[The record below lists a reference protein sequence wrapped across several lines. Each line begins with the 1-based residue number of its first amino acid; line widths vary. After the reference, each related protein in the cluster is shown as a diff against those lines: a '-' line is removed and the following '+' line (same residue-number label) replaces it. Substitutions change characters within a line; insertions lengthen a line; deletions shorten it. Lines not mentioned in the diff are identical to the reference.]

1 MTEHTSSQEL
11 EAARARLETALSGLA
26 QGVIKTKDAIH
37 SASSITAE
45 KAKLAERVAKLEAEN
60 LKLHE
65 QIAAHA
71 LQTPSADLERQLAT
85 SLEEKSALEQ
95 NYKLLKSKYADLQEE
110 AEKPKPIGIDMAT
123 QIKMQQLQKHLEKVQ
138 TEKEVIKAE
147 LDKAIA
153 SLEPLAGDA

>member
-45 KAKLAERVAKLEAEN
+45 KAQLAERVAKLEAEN

-71 LQTPSADLERQLAT
+71 LQTPSADLERQLAAT
-85 SLEEKSALEQ
+85 LEEKSALEQ
-95 NYKLLKSKYADLQEE
+95 NYRLLKSKYADLQETADKPRGLKIDLNAKLE
-110 AEKPKPIGIDMAT
+110 KERLQEKLEEMRAEKEM
-123 QIKMQQLQKHLEKVQ
+123 
-138 TEKEVIKAE
+138 IKAE
-147 LDKAIA
+147 LDSAIA
-153 SLEPLAGDA
+153 NLEPLAGDA

>member
-26 QGVIKTKDAIH
+26 QGVITTREALN
-37 SASSITAE
+37 SAASITNE
-45 KAKLAERVAKLEAEN
+45 KVQLAERVAKLETEN

-71 LQTPSADLERQLAT
+71 LQTPSSEIEDQLAT
-85 SLEEKSALEQ
+85 LREEKSALEQ
-95 NYKLLKSKYADLQEE
+95 NYRLLKTKYADLQEQVD
-110 AEKPKPIGIDMAT
+110 KPKPLEVDVSGQLEMRLL
-123 QIKMQQLQKHLEKVQ
+123 QQRLEEMQA
-138 TEKEVIKAE
+138 EKEMIKAE
-147 LDKAIA
+147 LDRAIA